1 MKRIAT
7 RIDEFVQMAEPKTT
21 PAPVTTPAP
30 TTTPSPSKPG
40 PIRRER
46 PAVDPKPQASAE
58 DVVNRFMKELKKV
71 SKPFN
76 INLEKLK
83 QKYGN

>member
-1 MKRIAT
+1 
-7 RIDEFVQMAEPKTT
+7 
-21 PAPVTTPAP
+21 
-30 TTTPSPSKPG
+30 
-40 PIRRER
+40 
-46 PAVDPKPQASAE
+46 VDPKPQASTE